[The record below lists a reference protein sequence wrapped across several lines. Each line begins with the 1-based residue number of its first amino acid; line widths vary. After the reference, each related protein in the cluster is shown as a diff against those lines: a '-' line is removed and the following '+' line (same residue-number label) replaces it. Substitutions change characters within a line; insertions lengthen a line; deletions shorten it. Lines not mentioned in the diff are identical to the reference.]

1 MKLTDKRFWKFEATM
16 LLCGVATVCIEAL
29 SYGISLFYLIGQLLI
44 YPLCFFIGGVATWK
58 VSKAGKVWRL
68 IGYSMLFSF
77 ITYNLF
83 AITLYPIFGIP
94 FASSAY
100 LSSVGCF
107 ALFSVLPVVICCYA
121 YRWMEK

>member
-1 MKLTDKRFWKFEATM
+1 M
-16 LLCGVATVCIEAL
+16 LLCGVATVCVEAL
-29 SYGISLFYLIGQLLI
+29 NYGISLFYLIGQLLI

-58 VSKAGKVWRL
+58 VSKAGKVWQL

-83 AITLYPIFGIP
+83 AIALYPIFGIP

-100 LSSVGCF
+100 LSLVGCF